1 LAQALSWTATWAI
14 RVDVGRGY
22 AVFGSTGALVFA
34 AITGLA
40 IYVCSAAG
48 PANLEPANGATNQR
62 KGQLRMT
69 DNGELHVVF
78 GTGPVGM
85 SVMETLMQTSG
96 RRIRLVNRSGKASV
110 PDGIEVLGGDATDEA
125 FAREASEGASVVYFA
140 LNPPYDKWPELFPPL
155 QAGVLGGAASAGAK
169 LVAMENLYM
178 YGPTDGRP
186 LTEDLPYAP
195 NTRKGA
201 VRARMSEQLI
211 EAHRSGRV
219 RVAIGRA
226 SDYFG
231 PRVLVSSAGEQVFG
245 RAVRGKSAQVAGD
258 PDQPHTYTYAP
269 DVGRGLIILGE
280 REEAL
285 GQAWHLPSPETV
297 TTRRFVEM
305 IFEEVGKPARV
316 QAAPKIL
323 LRAMGLF
330 NPGMREIIE
339 MLYEFEEPF
348 VVDHS
353 KFEQAFGEHVTP
365 LSEAIQRTVRWYREQ

>member
-1 LAQALSWTATWAI
+1 
-14 RVDVGRGY
+14 
-22 AVFGSTGALVFA
+22 
-34 AITGLA
+34 
-40 IYVCSAAG
+40 
-48 PANLEPANGATNQR
+48 
-62 KGQLRMT
+62 MT
-69 DNGELHVVF
+69 DNEELHVIF
-78 GTGPVGM
+78 GTGAVGM
-85 SVMETLMQTSG
+85 SVMDELIQRG
-96 RRIRLVNRSGKASV
+96 RRRVRMVNRSGRASV
-110 PDGIEVLGGDATDEA
+110 PDGVEVVGGDATDEA

-155 QAGVLGGAASAGAK
+155 QAGVIEGAASAGAK
-169 LVAMENLYM
+169 LIAMENLYM

-195 NTRKGA
+195 NTRKGS
-201 VRARMSEQLI
+201 VRAMMSEELM

-231 PRVLVSSAGEQVFG
+231 PRVLVSAAGEQVFG
-245 RAVRGKSAQVAGD
+245 RAVEGKSAQLAGD

-269 DVGRGLIILGE
+269 DIGKGLVILGE

-323 LRAMGLF
+323 LRAIGLF
-330 NPGMREIIE
+330 NPGIRETIE

-348 VVDHS
+348 VVDYS
-353 KFEQAFGEHVTP
+353 KFEEAFGEQATP
-365 LSEAIQRTVRWYREQ
+365 LRESIRGTVRWYREARPAGT

>member
-1 LAQALSWTATWAI
+1 
-14 RVDVGRGY
+14 
-22 AVFGSTGALVFA
+22 
-34 AITGLA
+34 
-40 IYVCSAAG
+40 
-48 PANLEPANGATNQR
+48 
-62 KGQLRMT
+62 MT
-69 DNGELHVVF
+69 DNDELHVIF

-85 SVMETLMQTSG
+85 SVMDELIQRG
-96 RRIRLVNRSGKASV
+96 RPRVRMVNRSGRASMPHAV
-110 PDGIEVLGGDATDEA
+110 EVVGGNATDEA

-155 QAGVLGGAASAGAK
+155 QAGVLDGAASTGSK
-169 LVAMENLYM
+169 LIAMENLYM
-178 YGPTDGRP
+178 YGPTGGRP

-201 VRARMSEQLI
+201 VRAGMSQELM
-211 EAHRSGRV
+211 EAHKGGKV

-226 SDYFG
+226 SDFFG
-231 PRVLVSSAGEQVFG
+231 PRVLASAAGEQVFG
-245 RAVRGKSAQVAGD
+245 RTVQGKSAQVAGD

-269 DVGRGLIILGE
+269 DIGRGLAVLGE

-297 TTRRFVEM
+297 TTRRFVET

-330 NPGMREIIE
+330 NPGMREMIE

-353 KFEQAFGEHVTP
+353 KFEQAFGDNATP
-365 LSEAIQRTVRWYREQ
+365 LKEAIGETVRWYRSKHPA